1 MAKFR
6 NPKRKLLAVLLFV
19 AAIQVL
25 TCSRRQQISADFLL
39 TNKNEQ
45 KFALLPDARV
55 KNIILYIGDGM
66 GIAEITTARLSKT
79 GVSGRLT
86 MEKMPVT
93 GLEYTQSSDNLI
105 TDSAAGATALATG
118 FKTNNGMI
126 SVSPTGRRL
135 ETILEAAQNKGMRTG
150 LVVTSEISHAT
161 PACFASHVKSRH
173 DQDSIAVQ
181 LIAHGVD
188 VLLGGGKK
196 YFLPVTRVGSGRKDS
211 LDLIAVA
218 RRDGYRFVETAEQLR
233 AVSAGKIL
241 GLFAMGGMT
250 TRAPEPSLQT
260 MTEKALQ
267 LLAQDNQEGFFLMVE
282 GSQIDWAG
290 HANDVEDNIY
300 QTLQFDAALES
311 GIKFA
316 RKNGHTLIVVTAD
329 HETGEMSINGGTLD
343 GKKLDIRWTTHHHTG
358 VPVGIFAYGPH
369 ALNFMGY
376 HDNTEI
382 PRMFAR
388 LLRIPDF
395 PLGKNQQK

>member
-1 MAKFR
+1 MAKIRYF
-6 NPKRKLLAVLLFV
+6 KRSSLAVVSIL
-19 AAIQVL
+19 AAIQLL
-25 TCSRRQQISADFLL
+25 TCSWRQQISADFLS
-39 TNKNEQ
+39 TRKDNHR
-45 KFALLPDARV
+45 FALLPDAPV

-66 GIAEITTARLSKT
+66 GIAEISTARISQKGT
-79 GVSGRLT
+79 SGRMT

-93 GLEYTQSSDNLI
+93 GLEYTQSADTLI

-126 SVSPTGRRL
+126 SISPAGKKL
-135 ETILEAAQNKGMRTG
+135 ETILEAAQKKGMRTG

-181 LIAHGVD
+181 LIAHRVD

-196 YFLPVTRVGSGRKDS
+196 YFIPATKVGSGRKDS
-211 LDLIAVA
+211 LDLIASA
-218 RRDGYRFVETAEQLR
+218 RRAGYQFVETADQLQ
-233 AVSAGKIL
+233 AISSGKVL

-267 LLAQDNQEGFFLMVE
+267 LLSQENPQGFFLMVE

-290 HANDVEDNIY
+290 HANDLEDNIR
-300 QTLQFDAALES
+300 QTLLLDAALSS

-316 RKNGHTLIVVTAD
+316 RKDGHTLIVVTAD
-329 HETGEMSINGGTLD
+329 HETGGMSINGGTLS

-369 ALNFMGY
+369 ALNFMGL
-376 HDNTEI
+376 HDNTDI
-382 PRMFAR
+382 PKIFAR
-388 LLRIPDF
+388 LLRIQGFAPSATS
-395 PLGKNQQK
+395 PN